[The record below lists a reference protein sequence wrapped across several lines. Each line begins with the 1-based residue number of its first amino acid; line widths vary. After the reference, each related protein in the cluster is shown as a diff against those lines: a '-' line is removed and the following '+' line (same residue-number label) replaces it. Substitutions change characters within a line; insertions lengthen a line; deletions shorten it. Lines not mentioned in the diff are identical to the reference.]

1 MLLPPKRI
9 IFTGGG
15 LRSLGHFGVLE
26 VLQKKGLL
34 RAVREYVG
42 VSAGALVGF
51 SSMLGYTIEEM
62 QHVVTQFDFTILQ
75 NAHPE
80 LVLDFFSNYGV
91 DSGEQL
97 EKFLK
102 ALLRVK
108 GHSPELTFGEWAR
121 QFPKAPRLRCYAA
134 NLNTSKLKEFSTEKT
149 PDTPLVFALRA
160 SMSLPLYF
168 TPIKEPETGHMLVD
182 GGVIHNFPMNYLSD
196 EEKEDALGISFLYSK
211 EESTEI
217 VDFLGLLTQLYNCG
231 FNPRTYQVQKDN
243 KLRCIIIPTGAMSAY
258 NFDLTKEFRQEL
270 IDLGRQAAEDYC
282 NNYLKLLLEHQKPIR
297 RYSVC

>member
-1 MLLPPKRI
+1 MLIPPKRI

-34 RAVREYVG
+34 RSVKEYVG
-42 VSAGALVGF
+42 VSAGALVAF
-51 SSMLGYTIEEM
+51 STILGYTIQEM
-62 QHVVTQFDFTILQ
+62 KSVVTEFDFTILQ

-97 EKFLK
+97 EKFVR

-108 GHSPELTFGEWAR
+108 GHSPEMTFGDWAK
-121 QFPKAPRLRCYAA
+121 QFPKAPRLRCYAS
-134 NLNTSKLKEFSTEKT
+134 NLNTCKLKEFSIEKT
-149 PDTPLVFALRA
+149 PDTPFLFALRA

-168 TPIKEPETGHMLVD
+168 TPVKDPETGDLLVD
-182 GGVIHNFPMNYLSD
+182 GGVIHNFPMNYLTD
-196 EEKEDALGISFLYSK
+196 AEKEDSLGISFLYSK
-211 EESTEI
+211 GDSQEI
-217 VDFLGLLTQLYNCG
+217 HDFIGMLTQLYNCG
-231 FNPRTYQVQKDN
+231 FNPRTYQVQQDN
-243 KLRCIIIPTGAMSAY
+243 KLRCIVIPTGALSAY

-282 NNYLKLLLEHQKPIR
+282 KNYLKLLFQYQKPIR
-297 RYSVC
+297 RFSVS